1 MNKGSW
7 KGIEA
12 GKEQE
17 WGRTG
22 PTFKKFEKSLSTRQ
36 PSLLNT
42 MGRAV
47 LINSVLDSK
56 LIYVMSSMQV
66 PPGVLQ
72 QIDKLR
78 RAFLWTGEPNT
89 SSSKCLVAWQ
99 IVSATKEL
107 GGLGIKDLGT
117 HNICHLL
124 KLIHRLHCATSSTW
138 RYGSGSRQTWQP

>member
-1 MNKGSW
+1 
-7 KGIEA
+7 
-12 GKEQE
+12 
-17 WGRTG
+17 
-22 PTFKKFEKSLSTRQ
+22 
-36 PSLLNT
+36 

-117 HNICHLL
+117 KSCYA
-124 KLIHRLHCATSSTW
+124 KK
-138 RYGSGSRQTWQP
+138 